1 MLNLRRDWFGYIA
14 NISVRTTG
22 QLGFEFVYPADRCC
36 QNVLF
41 YLDDQAAIIG
51 PRMNCWQREYLLR
64 PEDDQILRLT
74 PSFSW
79 SGCHVVASADDRVG
93 DVFVCKGGRSFSV
106 DVGDGGRLTT
116 WQVAVSNC
124 ATLNGIELRYRLEV
138 RRYCCYSVDD
148 RTREFI
154 ALKTV
159 DAVLLFLLK
168 YAISCLLI
176 HLECAV

>member
-1 MLNLRRDWFGYIA
+1 MTCKECYLRTNRDWYGYIA

-41 YLDDQAAIIG
+41 YLDEQAAIIG

-79 SGCHVVASADDRVG
+79 SGCHVVASADDSVG

-116 WQVAVSNC
+116 WQIAVSNC

-138 RRYCCYSVDD
+138 KIILLNIKLLGYSLGLYD
-148 RTREFI
+148 
-154 ALKTV
+154 
-159 DAVLLFLLK
+159 
-168 YAISCLLI
+168 SQ
-176 HLECAV
+176 